1 MVLLE
6 FINCWFIPNSR
17 WIFRFKGLQYIQN
30 WSNKWWNLSFQYTN
44 IRSWVG
50 TSQPL
55 HSSYKY
61 KLKSGIDLKTRSQEE
76 LIILWSRKWRSSGKT
91 QSARETKLNR
101 ADRIVFKCTSINSCT
116 DKPYLYV
123 NEPHPGILTFP
134 QVFHGSIK
142 QLYLQCRWLDEASH
156 PPPTGSRL

>member
-1 MVLLE
+1 MVSLNVKYRLRTHQSGNQPVASL
-6 FINCWFIPNSR
+6 FHV
-17 WIFRFKGLQYIQN
+17 QYIQ
-30 WSNKWWNLSFQYTN
+30 
-44 IRSWVG
+44 RSC
-50 TSQPL
+50 
-55 HSSYKY
+55 
-61 KLKSGIDLKTRSQEE
+61 IDLKTRSQEE
-76 LIILWSRKWRSSGKT
+76 LLNLWSRGFRSSAGKT
-91 QSARETKLNR
+91 QSAREAKLNR